1 MTKQI
6 ISKNGKIVCTT
17 FEPYDKDTIKSMKQ
31 SGYKIKE
38 CKNEKVN
45 NYGTGFQQKNG
56 HLSEL

>member
-17 FEPYDKDTIKSMKQ
+17 FELYDKDTIKSMKQ

-38 CKNEKVN
+38 CQNEKVS
-45 NYGTGFQQKNG
+45 NYDTDF
-56 HLSEL
+56 